1 MRPYEVMVILDP
13 GLEDQALEATVRR
26 STEAISSRGGQVNR
40 TDRWGR
46 RRLAYE
52 IDHKV
57 EGVYVLFDV
66 TAEPAVMDDLDRSL
80 RLADEVIRHKIVR
93 LPDHVA
99 GRPRRLSEVEPVAA
113 AATGSTSVRR
123 RGRPATWSGSRTIL
137 WRMTSSASR
146 RDRSSSSSTAG
157 AAVTSKRT

>member
-1 MRPYEVMVILDP
+1 MRPYEVMVVLDP
-13 GLEDQALEATVRR
+13 ALEDQAVEAAVRR
-26 STEAISSRGGQVNR
+26 SAEVITSREGRVNR

-66 TAEPAVMDDLDRSL
+66 TAESTVMDDLDRSL
-80 RLADEVIRHKIVR
+80 RLADDVIRHKIVR

-99 GRPRRLSEVEPVAA
+99 GRPRRLTTEAESAAVAA
-113 AATGSTSVRR
+113 EPERE
-123 RGRPATWSGSRTIL
+123 
-137 WRMTSSASR
+137 
-146 RDRSSSSSTAG
+146 
-157 AAVTSKRT
+157 